1 MSEYTR
7 DIYITDTLKILASN
21 TAEAFGG
28 QIISTRYADII
39 QPEEPVSKDADEII
53 GTIKGKINGHI

>member
-1 MSEYTR
+1 MTKDVYV
-7 DIYITDTLKILASN
+7 TDVLKILASN

-39 QPEEPVSKDADEII
+39 QPHPENTESAEEII
-53 GTIKGKINGHI
+53 ARIKGKANGYI